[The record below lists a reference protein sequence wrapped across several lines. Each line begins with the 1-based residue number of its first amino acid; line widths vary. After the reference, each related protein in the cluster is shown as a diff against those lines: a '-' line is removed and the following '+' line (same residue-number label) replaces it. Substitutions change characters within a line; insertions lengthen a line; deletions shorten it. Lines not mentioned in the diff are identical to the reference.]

1 MREKKMGNHSHNFVE
16 TYTGPVAFG
25 FDRPTDE
32 STVIYYL
39 QKFSDDAVMEHVI
52 PKTSNSDLEEIFNLI
67 SRILKQNLSEPEYH
81 RLFLKDHDPQ

>member
-1 MREKKMGNHSHNFVE
+1 MTIHSHNFVE

-39 QKFSDDAVMEHVI
+39 QKFSDDAVMKQVI
-52 PKTSNSDLEEIFNLI
+52 SKASDADLEDIFNLI
-67 SRILKQNLSEPEYH
+67 SRILKTTLSEKDYH
-81 RLFLKDHDPQ
+81 RLFLKEDDREN